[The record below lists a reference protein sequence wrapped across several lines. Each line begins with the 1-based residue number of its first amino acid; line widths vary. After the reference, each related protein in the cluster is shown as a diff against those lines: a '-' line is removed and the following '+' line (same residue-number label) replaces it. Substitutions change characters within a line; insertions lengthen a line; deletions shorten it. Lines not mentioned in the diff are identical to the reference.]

1 MKAIKFTSNIKL
13 LRKDF
18 HLSQLQLALETGL
31 GKSAVSYWELGVE
44 VPNAKAV
51 IILSRY
57 FQVTTDY
64 LLKES
69 DDNTPVY
76 RSDDFDV
83 DLTISN
89 KRLKELRIK
98 SKLSQDKLATE
109 VKLSQSAI
117 NNWELGKRT
126 PNANAVIALA
136 RYFGVTTDYL
146 LGESD

>member
-1 MKAIKFTSNIKL
+1 
-13 LRKDF
+13 
-18 HLSQLQLALETGL
+18 
-31 GKSAVSYWELGVE
+31 
-44 VPNAKAV
+44 
-51 IILSRY
+51 
-57 FQVTTDY
+57 
-64 LLKES
+64 
-69 DDNTPVY
+69 DNTPVY
-76 RSDDFDV
+76 RTDDFDV

-89 KRLKELRIK
+89 KRLKELRIN

-126 PNANAVIALA
+126 PNANAIVTLA

>member
-13 LRKDF
+13 LRNDF
-18 HLSQLQLALETGL
+18 HLSQLQLAIETGL

-44 VPNAKAV
+44 APNAKAV

-69 DDNTPVY
+69 DNSTPVY
-76 RSDDFDV
+76 RADDFNV
-83 DLTISN
+83 DMFLFN
-89 KRLKELRIK
+89 KRLKELRIEHN
-98 SKLSQDKLATE
+98 LSQDKLATE

-117 NNWELGKRT
+117 NNWELGNRT
-126 PNANAVIALA
+126 PNANAVVTLA

-146 LGESD
+146 LGEID

>member
-13 LRKDF
+13 LRNDF
-18 HLSQLQLALETGL
+18 HLSQLQLAIETGL

-44 VPNAKAV
+44 APNAKAV

-69 DDNTPVY
+69 DNSTPVY
-76 RSDDFDV
+76 RADDFNV
-83 DLTISN
+83 DMFLFN
-89 KRLKELRIK
+89 KRLKELRIEHN
-98 SKLSQDKLATE
+98 LSQDKLATE

-126 PNANAVIALA
+126 PNANAIVTLA